1 MSNIIRAKCLVI
13 GDSTAGKTSLVQK
26 FISEGNQFP
35 KNYNMTLGL
44 DIVTKMIN
52 VPDTNSSVELYLYDC
67 SGKEFYRNFILRVS
81 SQPSLLMLVYDVTSE
96 NSFNCLMDLYE
107 QIKSHAKGE
116 DLKGVLFANKA
127 DLTTRRLISPKAGR
141 ELAQKLGLVYFEGSA
156 KDHSGVEDPF
166 FFLVNEWFKIYTDKT
181 QALKLLA

>member
-35 KNYNMTLGL
+35 KNYNM
-44 DIVTKMIN
+44 
-52 VPDTNSSVELYLYDC
+52 
-67 SGKEFYRNFILRVS
+67 
-81 SQPSLLMLVYDVTSE
+81 
-96 NSFNCLMDLYE
+96 
-107 QIKSHAKGE
+107 IKSHAKGE